1 MPIFKKKLSR
11 YKLGKYLHNSNFAY
25 IIFTKDRLPLFW
37 NDAAEKL
44 LHEYLS
50 KEPKIMF
57 DKYLMQILSPDEYK
71 RISIFLAN
79 YVKKCSF
86 ELEFEKQNS
95 LAKSISLKF
104 DVAEQQDGNF
114 FVIIDDITQQK
125 IKERFLITQ
134 KQDAEKAGKLR
145 SLFLANV
152 SHEIR
157 TPIQTIIGTMELI
170 HETNLDEEQ
179 LEYARQIAFSADIL
193 LALVN
198 DVLDFSK
205 LESGNMTLENTV
217 FGLSDCVEQTVDLI
231 SIEAHKKG
239 LEVLID
245 IDTAIPEFI
254 IGDPTRLRQVLLN
267 FVKNAVKFTEY
278 GSLSVSVRQITEK
291 QSNENSEHE
300 SPFLLF
306 EVADTGIGIKADQ
319 KDKIF
324 NSFYQEN
331 AAINRK
337 YGGTGLGLAI
347 SKNIVTTMK
356 GKIGLRDNIKE
367 GSIFWFTIPLIAD
380 TKKTSQE
387 NILLRK
393 DVRFLIVDDSMQTLS
408 IIKKMLTTF
417 GFKDITLVNSGEQAI
432 AAMRQAV
439 QHNKPFDI
447 VFIDMIMPKMD
458 GWRLGAEIHNDSS
471 LRDSKLYLMIP
482 EGRLGGDT
490 KMKLLEWFEDYLYKP
505 LKRRHIFKLLN
516 DIYRKS
522 EDAYGAD
529 DIHELEPIETADIA
543 IPIKTDTAHALDKTN
558 SLILEEGVKGAKI
571 LVVDDHPVNLNLLKI
586 MLEKSGCIVSTAENG
601 QQAIDIASTAD
612 FDIIF
617 MDIQMPI
624 LNGYETTQIL
634 RHNGYKHPIIAC
646 TAGSQE
652 DERKICLSMKMND
665 IIAKPFNKKQLLDM
679 VKKHIPPHKKV

>member
-11 YKLGKYLHNSNFAY
+11 YKLGKYLHSSNFAY
-25 IIFTKDRLPLFW
+25 IIFTKDKLPAFW

-44 LHEYLS
+44 LYDYLS
-50 KEPKIMF
+50 KEPKMRF

-71 RISIFLAN
+71 RISIFLEK

-86 ELEFEKQNS
+86 DLEFEKQNS
-95 LAKSISLKF
+95 SAKTVSLKF

-114 FVIIDDITQQK
+114 FVIVDDITQQK
-125 IKERFLITQ
+125 IKEGFLITQ
-134 KQDAEKAGKLR
+134 KQDAEKAEKVR
-145 SLFLANV
+145 TLFLANV

-157 TPIQTIIGTMELI
+157 TPIQTIISTMELL

-179 LEYARQIAFSADIL
+179 LEYARQIRFSADIL
-193 LALVN
+193 LTLVN

-205 LESGNMTLENTV
+205 LESGNMTIENTV
-217 FGLSDCVEQTVDLI
+217 FSLSDCVEQTVDLI

-245 IDTAIPEFI
+245 IDTTIPEFI
-254 IGDPTRLRQVLLN
+254 IGDPNRLRQVLLN

-278 GSLSVSVRQITEK
+278 GNLSVSVHKITEK
-291 QSNENSEHE
+291 QTDETGEHE
-300 SPFLLF
+300 CPFILF
-306 EVADTGIGIKADQ
+306 EVADTGIGIRADQ
-319 KDKIF
+319 KEKIF

-347 SKNIVTTMK
+347 SKNIVTMMH
-356 GKIGLRDNIKE
+356 GQIGLRDNIKE
-367 GSIFWFTIPLIAD
+367 GSVFWFKIPLIAD
-380 TKKTSQE
+380 NKKIPQE
-387 NILLRK
+387 NILLHK

-408 IIKKMLTTF
+408 SIKKMLTKF
-417 GFKDITLVNSGEQAI
+417 GFKNITLVNSGEQAI
-432 AAMRQAV
+432 QAMRNAV
-439 QHNKPFDI
+439 HNKNPFDI

-482 EGRLGGDT
+482 EGRLGSDT
-490 KMKLLEWFEDYLYKP
+490 KMKLLEWFENYLYKP
-505 LKRRHIFKLLN
+505 LKRRYVFKLLN
-516 DIYRKS
+516 DIYRRS
-522 EDAYGAD
+522 QDAYESD
-529 DIHELEPIETADIA
+529 EIQELEPVETADTLM
-543 IPIKTDTAHALDKTN
+543 PTGTHTTAALDKTHN
-558 SLILEEGVKGAKI
+558 FMCDEDVTGTKI

-586 MLEKSGCIVSTAENG
+586 MLEKSGCIVCTAEDG
-601 QQAIDIASTAD
+601 QQAIDIASTTD

-634 RHNGYKHPIIAC
+634 RQNGYKHPIIAC

-679 VKKHIPPHKKV
+679 VKKYITPHKKH